1 MNDIL
6 QKLQILARIEMTILR
21 IDIQTAYRQ
30 TFLYAVGIVLI
41 LLAVAALNVSIYMA
55 FSESFGYDWGALIV
69 ATLNAVLAF
78 VIIVMASR
86 TKPGPEADMAKEIR
100 DFAMTE
106 INKDVESLRQGMDEF
121 KSDVERIRSGFN
133 SLIGKGGDS
142 SLGVMSLAPTLGPLL
157 DLLIGWLKKSK

>member
-1 MNDIL
+1 
-6 QKLQILARIEMTILR
+6 
-21 IDIQTAYRQ
+21 
-30 TFLYAVGIVLI
+30 
-41 LLAVAALNVSIYMA
+41 
-55 FSESFGYDWGALIV
+55 
-69 ATLNAVLAF
+69 
-78 VIIVMASR
+78 
-86 TKPGPEADMAKEIR
+86 MAKEIR